1 MDDCASVACACFVG
15 ETMSQDLQSLPR
27 SRFGVPFAIAA
38 VVALILLA
46 GVALAVR
53 ARRGVSQI
61 ALADEPRGVSTVRA
75 KTAPYRPTRR
85 FVGTVEPWLSA
96 HVGPQMTSAYVGTV
110 LVRPGDHVTRGEVL
124 ATLDCKQANLN
135 STALAARARSLEEKQ
150 KAVASE
156 AARTEQLSKGGF
168 VAENDLDRQRAQ
180 IASNGAQIDAL
191 RADLAGKSLAV
202 DDCVLRAP
210 FEGEVGARHLDPG
223 GFARPGSGVVDVVDR
238 HLVRLVSDAPETD
251 VLAVAPKTPVR
262 IVLFGSGKRV
272 DAVVSRRSPAADLA
286 TRTIRFEVDFD
297 PTGLDLAVGTT
308 AEISVDVGEPIDA
321 LEIPLSSAKVRG
333 KKATIF
339 VVEGGVAHSVVLDVK
354 GERAGSLFVGG
365 KVVSGSEVVTEGRSA
380 LRDGDRVL
388 AKPELK
394 AEEKR

>member
-1 MDDCASVACACFVG
+1 
-15 ETMSQDLQSLPR
+15 MSQDLQSLPR

>member
-1 MDDCASVACACFVG
+1 
-15 ETMSQDLQSLPR
+15 MSQDLQSLPR

-96 HVGPQMTSAYVGTV
+96 RVGPQMTSAYVGTV

-394 AEEKR
+394 VEEKR